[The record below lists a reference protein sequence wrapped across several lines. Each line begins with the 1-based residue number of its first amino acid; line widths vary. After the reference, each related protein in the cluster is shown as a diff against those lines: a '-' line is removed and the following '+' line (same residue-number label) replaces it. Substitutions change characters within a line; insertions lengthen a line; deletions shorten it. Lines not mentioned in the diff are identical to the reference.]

1 MRMSNSDV
9 VIVEDDDLMGSIGKN
24 WWILLA
30 LGAVTLILG
39 IWAVVNTAS
48 AGKLLAVIF
57 IIWLIVSGIF
67 SVVRG
72 FAPGLTGGMRTL
84 YFIVGALSILLG
96 LLATRAEVSTGQ
108 AGEWLLGIFIGV
120 AFLFQG
126 LAALLEGFSNKD
138 GRGWNIFFGVILLIG
153 SVIVLVNPVASYGV
167 VVWIAGIW
175 LIIIGIFE
183 IVAAFRVKSAAKV

>member
-1 MRMSNSDV
+1 MSNSDV

-39 IWAVVNTAS
+39 IWAVLNTAT
-48 AGKLLAVIF
+48 AAEIVAVIF
-57 IIWLIVSGIF
+57 VIWLIVSGIF

-72 FAPGLTGGMRTL
+72 FAPGLTGGIRTL
-84 YFIVGALSILLG
+84 YFITGALSIILG

-126 LAALLEGFSNKD
+126 LAALLEGFSHKD

-183 IVAAFRVKSAAKV
+183 IVAAFRVKSVAKV

>member
-1 MRMSNSDV
+1 MSNSDV

-72 FAPGLTGGMRTL
+72 FAPGLTGGIRTL
-84 YFIVGALSILLG
+84 YFITGALSIVLG

-126 LAALLEGFSNKD
+126 LAALLEGFSHKD

-183 IVAAFRVKSAAKV
+183 IVAAFRVKSVAKV

>member
-1 MRMSNSDV
+1 MHMSNSDV

-39 IWAVVNTAS
+39 IWAVLNTAT
-48 AGKLLAVIF
+48 AAEIVAVIF
-57 IIWLIVSGIF
+57 VIWLIVSGIF

-84 YFIVGALSILLG
+84 YFITGALSIFLG
-96 LLATRAEVSTGQ
+96 LLATRADSGLG
-108 AGEWLLGIFIGV
+108 GEWLLGIFIGV

-126 LAALLEGFSNKD
+126 LAALLEGFSHKD

-183 IVAAFRVKSAAKV
+183 IVAAFRVKSVAKV

>member
-1 MRMSNSDV
+1 MHWRSN
-9 VIVEDDDLMGSIGKN
+9 KHR
-24 WWILLA
+24 LLR
-30 LGAVTLILG
+30 V
-39 IWAVVNTAS
+39 
-48 AGKLLAVIF
+48 
-57 IIWLIVSGIF
+57 
-67 SVVRG
+67 
-72 FAPGLTGGMRTL
+72 
-84 YFIVGALSILLG
+84 
-96 LLATRAEVSTGQ
+96 
-108 AGEWLLGIFIGV
+108 FIGV

-126 LAALLEGFSNKD
+126 LAALLEGFSHKD

>member
-1 MRMSNSDV
+1 MVPVRSRPKSIIFV
-9 VIVEDDDLMGSIGKN
+9 VVQFAAIAAIALSGPIIARQPM
-24 WWILLA
+24 LLIIEVA
-30 LGAVTLILG
+30 GVALG

-84 YFIVGALSILLG
+84 YFITGALSIFLG
-96 LLATRAEVSTGQ
+96 LLATRADSGLG
-108 AGEWLLGIFIGV
+108 GEWLLGIFIGV

-126 LAALLEGFSNKD
+126 LAALLEGFSTKD

-153 SVIVLVNPVASYGV
+153 SVIVLVHPVASSGV
-167 VVWIAGIW
+167 NRSGAPPARGT
-175 LIIIGIFE
+175 
-183 IVAAFRVKSAAKV
+183 R

>member
-1 MRMSNSDV
+1 MSNSDV

-72 FAPGLTGGMRTL
+72 FAPGLTGGIRTL
-84 YFIVGALSILLG
+84 YFITGALSIVLG

-126 LAALLEGFSNKD
+126 LAALLEGFSHKD

-153 SVIVLVNPVASYGV
+153 SVIVLV
-167 VVWIAGIW
+167 
-175 LIIIGIFE
+175 
-183 IVAAFRVKSAAKV
+183 

>member
-1 MRMSNSDV
+1 MSNSDV

-72 FAPGLTGGMRTL
+72 FAPGLTGGIRTL
-84 YFIVGALSILLG
+84 YFITGALSIILG

-126 LAALLEGFSNKD
+126 LAALLEGFSHKD

-153 SVIVLVNPVASYGV
+153 SVIVLVNPVTSYGV

-183 IVAAFRVKSAAKV
+183 IVAAFRVKSVAKV